1 MRQHASDMKN
11 KRSVQAFFIIIFFL
25 ISITGTGSLYGQASK
40 RDSLDPGIR
49 TDIKRLAAE
58 NRHAA
63 NTWWYSWLA
72 GYGAATVVQTGIAVT
87 SPELKTRQDMWN
99 GAATTFLGVVGLLA
113 TPLVPKESEVNK
125 LMSEGKDV
133 GHIYT
138 SSDFSESMLKDIARR
153 EQFGRSW
160 KVHAVTGVVNI
171 GSGLV
176 TWLGF
181 KRTFGEGM
189 VTFAINT
196 VITEAQI
203 WSQPIRAVRDY
214 KKYIQVRSNGKLAG
228 PALPSKQ
235 WIMSATPGGLNIRLR
250 F

>member
-1 MRQHASDMKN
+1 MKN
-11 KRSVQAFFIIIFFL
+11 KRSGQIYFLIIVIL
-25 ISITGTGSLYGQASK
+25 ISIIRTNSLYGQAAK
-40 RDSLDPGIR
+40 RDSLDPRIR
-49 TDIKRLAAE
+49 IDIKRLVSD

-63 NTWWYSWLA
+63 NAWWYTWLS

-113 TPLVPKESEVNK
+113 TPLVPKDSEVNK

-138 SSDFSESMLKDIARR
+138 SSDFSEAMLKDIARR

-181 KRTFGEGM
+181 KRSFGEGM

-214 KKYIQVRSNGKLAG
+214 KKYVQVHSNGKLAG

-235 WIMSATPGGLNIRLR
+235 WIMSATPGGINIRLR

>member
-1 MRQHASDMKN
+1 MKS
-11 KRSVQAFFIIIFFL
+11 KRSNQISVIIFLSLFSIIGINS
-25 ISITGTGSLYGQASK
+25 ISCQTAN
-40 RDSLDPGIR
+40 RDSLDNRIN
-49 TDIKRLAAE
+49 TEIKELVSE
-58 NRHAA
+58 NRHSA

-87 SPELKTRQDMWN
+87 SPKIKTRQDMWN
-99 GAATTFLGVVGLLA
+99 GAATTFLGVAGILA
-113 TPLVPKESEVNK
+113 TPLVPKESDINR
-125 LMSEGKDV
+125 LMYEGKDAD
-133 GHIYT
+133 HLFT
-138 SSDFSESMLKDIARR
+138 RADFSEAMLKEIARR

-160 KVHAVTGVVNI
+160 KVHAVTCVVNI

-181 KRTFGEGM
+181 KRSFGEGM

-203 WSQPIRAVRDY
+203 WSQPIRAVKDY
-214 KKYIQVRSNGKLAG
+214 KKIVQLHSKGKLAG
-228 PALPSKQ
+228 PGAPSGQ
-235 WIMSATPGGLNIRLR
+235 WLMTATPGGLNIRLR